1 MPASNEPWTVLRLL
15 NWTRDYFAKA
25 DIDSPRLCAEMLLAE
40 CLGCQRIELYAR
52 GHDEPSEDVRT
63 RFREM
68 VRRAAEGE
76 PVAYIVGRKE
86 FFSLPFKVTPDVLIP
101 RPETEI
107 LVDQAVNELRLRKGG
122 TLWDV
127 CTGSGCVP
135 VAVAAN
141 MTAARVLATDISPRA
156 VAVAQ
161 ENAETN
167 GVADRVTCAVADLL
181 SLPEGWDGGEQ
192 FDVITANPPYV
203 ADADEIGHG
212 VDREPVIAL
221 RSGPTG
227 LEIIRKLVPQ
237 APDRLKDE
245 GLLCIEFGMGQAD
258 DVRDI
263 IMATHAFYEPD
274 IINDTQDLERT
285 AVARKRSE

>member
-1 MPASNEPWTVLRLL
+1 MPANNEPWTVLRLL

-52 GHDEPSEDVRT
+52 GHDVPEEAVRA

-68 VRRAAEGE
+68 VRRAGEGE
-76 PVAYIVGRKE
+76 PVAYIVGHKE
-86 FFSLPFKVTPDVLIP
+86 FFSLPFRVTPAVLIP

-122 TLWDV
+122 VCWDA
-127 CTGSGCVP
+127 CTGSGCVA
-135 VAVAAN
+135 VAIAAN
-141 MTAARVLATDISPRA
+141 MPEARVLATDISPEA
-156 VAVAQ
+156 VAIAA
-161 ENAETN
+161 ENAEAN
-167 GVADRVTCAVADLL
+167 DVADRVTTAVTDLL
-181 SLPEGWDGGEQ
+181 SMPDAWDAEPL

-203 ADADEIGHG
+203 ADEDKVGHG

-227 LEIIRKLVPQ
+227 LEIMRKLVPQ
-237 APDRLKDE
+237 APPLLKDE
-245 GLLCIEFGMGQAD
+245 GLLCVEFGMGQAD
-258 DVRDI
+258 EVRDI
-263 IMATHAFYEPD
+263 IMDTGAFDEPD
-274 IINDTQDLERT
+274 IIEDAHELERT
-285 AVARKRSE
+285 AVARKRS